1 MLTAKCIGCG
11 CTDDHACVENGQPCH
26 WLRVNRVEGIGVC
39 SSCPDALNQFASTSQ
54 NKQLDRMTT
63 GTVQNGRIFHHALVM
78 HYAGPEQSSKVKRLC
93 RFYLSITAS
102 HYKPVNAESVIAQ
115 NGREQGR
122 GVRSF

>member
-63 GTVQNGRIFHHALVM
+63 GTVQNGRIFSSRIGNALC
-78 HYAGPEQSSKVKRLC
+78 GGRSKAK
-93 RFYLSITAS
+93 
-102 HYKPVNAESVIAQ
+102 
-115 NGREQGR
+115 
-122 GVRSF
+122 